1 MTALDIIVPVF
12 NEKIEVV
19 LNLVAR
25 LKSDLGSWDDAT
37 IIVVD
42 DGSERKFNLC
52 RLSDEAGIRF
62 VCHPTNQGY
71 GEALKT
77 GIRAGSAPWI
87 AIIDADDTYPVDELK
102 NLIKQMDHADMVV
115 GARTGDIRKIPWLR
129 RFPKYMLNR
138 LASYMAGKKILD
150 LNSGMRIFSREL
162 CYQLWPFFPKGFSF
176 TSTLTMGALLGGLQ
190 VKEEQINYYKRAG
203 NSSIRPVKD
212 TFQFIHIILRMGIL
226 FHPMKLFIPIAI
238 FLASIGFIKGFLRDL
253 FVVGY
258 IGNLSIML
266 MLAGLQIFLMGYI
279 AELIV
284 INRLWG
290 YKKKRNRP

>member
-1 MTALDIIVPVF
+1 MPALDIIVPVF
-12 NEKIEVV
+12 NEQVEVV
-19 LNLVAR
+19 LNMVAR
-25 LKSDLGSWDDAT
+25 LTSDLEPEADVT

-42 DGSERKFNLC
+42 DGSDKKFNL
-52 RLSDEAGIRF
+52 RQLSDEAGIHF

-87 AIIDADDTYPVDELK
+87 AIIDADDTYPADELK
-102 NLIKQMDHADMVV
+102 NLVKGMDHADMVV

-138 LASYMAGKKILD
+138 LASYMAGKEIQD
-150 LNSGMRIFSREL
+150 LNSGMRVFSREL

-176 TSTLTMGALLGGLQ
+176 TSTLTMGALLGGCL
-190 VKEEQINYYKRAG
+190 VKEERINYYKRAG
-203 NSSIRPVKD
+203 NSSIRPIKD

-238 FLASIGFIKGFLRDL
+238 SLASVGFIKGFLRDL

-284 INRLWG
+284 INRLWD
-290 YKKKRNRP
+290 YKKKRN